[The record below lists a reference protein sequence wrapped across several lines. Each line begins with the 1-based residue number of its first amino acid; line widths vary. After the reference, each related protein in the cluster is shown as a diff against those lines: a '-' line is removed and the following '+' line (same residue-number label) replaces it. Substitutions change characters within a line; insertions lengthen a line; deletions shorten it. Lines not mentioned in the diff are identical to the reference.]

1 MAKSKNPIPTHL
13 RSVTANLTIT
23 KAKEALN
30 FYVKAFGA
38 EILMDLS
45 GPDGRLMHGEIKIG
59 DSIIFVH
66 DECQQMDVLGPQT
79 RGGSTSS
86 LIIYSEDA
94 DAMFDKAVKAGCSVK
109 MPMAEQ
115 FWGDRYGC
123 VVDPY
128 GHVWSVAT
136 HVEDLTPA
144 EIKSRQ
150 EAALKQMAA
159 AAK

>member
-1 MAKSKNPIPTHL
+1 MAKSKNPIPPHL
-13 RSVTANLTIT
+13 RSVTPNLTV
-23 KAKEALN
+23 KNGKEAMD

-38 EILMDLS
+38 EIVMNLC

-66 DECQQMDVLGPQT
+66 DECQQMDVLGPET
-79 RGGSTSS
+79 RGGATSG

-94 DAMFDKAVKAGCSVK
+94 DAMFDKAVKSGCSVK
-109 MPMAEQ
+109 MPMADQ

-136 HVEDLTPA
+136 HIEDLTPDQLKA
-144 EIKSRQ
+144 NQ
-150 EAALKQMAA
+150 EAAMKQMAG